1 MKKNMVNIQSHYEQM
16 RQAGW
21 SASKIVQQVALD
33 WEDIYSSTMYGSTT
47 HAAAAYDRVDE
58 AAAAVARARHT
69 DDVGRWTLKIVQEQA
84 VFACLAKAMTIREIT
99 EYLGL
104 KKRIVKRIVKRI
116 AKDLRPSR
124 TRRKFDDDASIQDAT
139 YRSVVAAWG
148 APRRLSIEEIHN
160 HARRLVLPP
169 RHERTNWSYFIK
181 AHMFPGDD
189 TATRDSIVMALR
201 QSAWM
206 ADELELAGS
215 EDTCTL
221 WGLAEELHR
230 SENVADY
237 DALMMALYDFADLR
251 GCRIEFIDPSNHQGR
266 QLEREAQTS
275 R

>member
-1 MKKNMVNIQSHYEQM
+1 MVNALSHYEQM

-21 SASKIVQQVALD
+21 SASKIVQHVAWNWD
-33 WEDIYSSTMYGSTT
+33 DIYSSPMDVATT

-69 DDVGRWTLKIVQEQA
+69 DDVGRLTLKIVQEQA

-116 AKDLRPSR
+116 AKDLWPSR
-124 TRRKFDDDASIQDAT
+124 NRRKFDNDAIQDAT

-181 AHMFPGDD
+181 AHIFPGDD
-189 TATRDSIVMALR
+189 TATRDSIVMALQ

-221 WGLAEELHR
+221 WGLTEELHR
-230 SENVADY
+230 VQNVADY

-251 GCRIEFIDPSNHQGR
+251 GCRIEFIDPSNPQG
-266 QLEREAQTS
+266 QQVKREAQTS